1 MIFLVNNQTYFFAV
15 FLMNYKRDFGALSI
29 FLLILEIFGFLW
41 GAILTIRGCLVI
53 TQTRVFNRNLNI
65 CLSGILMQW
74 MENMVG
80 RLMIMPYQKGW
91 IQLPGNDPKKI
102 YSEFLTNSTSEMI
115 LVKNSFCDFPF
126 FSTGSILLSHYMV
139 FAILALTGIT
149 VERSLATF
157 WINDYEKKPRRWI
170 PIFVLL
176 ALQTTS
182 WLIAFSAINVLL
194 NIYIWLVIGVL
205 VLITNFVLF
214 GYIWY
219 WNIRV
224 HRVLDNSIFI
234 PSKYTLQARFQA
246 KENARSLEFLKV
258 TVFTVSL
265 VLLLQCLFFILQSS
279 NVFQDYEVILYY
291 LVDFCNAG
299 HPVVLIPMA
308 MISVPVWKKKF
319 FGHLHCVKKVCSRK
333 TLPMVDVVKQP
344 ISLKMETDQYFSQF
358 NKAWN

>member
-29 FLLILEIFGFLW
+29 FMLILEIFGFLW
-41 GAILTIRGCLVI
+41 GAIVTIRGCLWNFDAMDGEYGGEVDDYA
-53 TQTRVFNRNLNI
+53 V
-65 CLSGILMQW
+65 
-74 MENMVG
+74 
-80 RLMIMPYQKGW
+80 
-91 IQLPGNDPKKI
+91 
-102 YSEFLTNSTSEMI
+102 SEGM
-115 LVKNSFCDFPF
+115 D
-126 FSTGSILLSHYMV
+126 
-139 FAILALTGIT
+139 T
-149 VERSLATF
+149 VAREC
-157 WINDYEKKPRRWI
+157 DYEKKPRQWI

-182 WLIAFSAINVLL
+182 WLIAFSAINILL

-224 HRVLDNSIFI
+224 HRILDNSIFI
-234 PSKYTLQARFQA
+234 PSKYSLQARFQA

-299 HPVVLIPMA
+299 HPVVLIPLA

-333 TLPMVDVVKQP
+333 TLPMVDVLKGST
-344 ISLKMETDQYFSQF
+344 SLKMETDQYFSQF